1 MKIVFLIEN
10 ISGGGAER
18 VTCLLAEALE
28 YRGYE
33 VSIITNTFR
42 PFAYQVNDKIKRLQL
57 LKSEE
62 QYKSRF
68 FLLSML
74 KNVRQMVKEIQP
86 DVIIGVLPVMNLI
99 AILSSL
105 QSKTKVIA
113 TDHTSFDRKFSRR
126 INFIRNY
133 VYRLADAV
141 TVLTQTDF
149 DYIGSRLP
157 QKIVMPNPLAFQC
170 VTEYRNNRRKNILAA
185 GRLDIWKVK
194 GFDLLIKAWAKIASE
209 HPDWV
214 LEIAG
219 DGKESSLRELQKIAN
234 DNHVASHVHFL
245 GFRKNLDSVMRES
258 SIFVLSSLKEGFGMV
273 LIEAMSQG
281 CACISFD
288 DGGRQS
294 EIILDET
301 QGIIV
306 KERSI
311 NALAAALVKLIEDDS
326 LRHELA
332 RNGIK
337 RACHYEV
344 SKIADMWDN
353 LLKKILL
360 ESHKN

>member
-18 VTCLLAEALE
+18 VTCLLAEALVF
-28 YRGYE
+28 RGYD
-33 VSIITNTFR
+33 VSIMTNTFR
-42 PFAYQVNDKIKRLQL
+42 PFAYHVNDKVKRLPL
-57 LKSEE
+57 YKSDE
-62 QYKSRF
+62 QSKSRF
-68 FLLSML
+68 FLLRTL
-74 KNVRQMVKEIQP
+74 KNVRQMVKEMQP

-105 QSKTKVIA
+105 HSKTKVIV
-113 TDHTSFDRKFSRR
+113 TDHTSFDRKFSSR

-133 VYRLADAV
+133 VYRFADAV

-149 DYIGSRLP
+149 DYLGSKLP
-157 QKIVMPNPLAFQC
+157 KKKVMPNPLAFQC
-170 VTEYRNNRRKNILAA
+170 VTEVGNNRKKNILAA
-185 GRLDIWKVK
+185 GRLDIWRVK
-194 GFDLLIKAWAKIASE
+194 GFDLLIQSWARIASKY
-209 HPDWV
+209 PDWV

-219 DGKESSLRELQKIAN
+219 GGIESSMRELQKIAN
-234 DNHVASHVHFL
+234 DNHVVSQVHFL
-245 GFRKNLDSVMRES
+245 GFRKDLDSVMRKS

-294 EIILDET
+294 EIILDES

-311 NALAAALVKLIEDDS
+311 KALAVALEKLIENDS
-326 LRHELA
+326 LRQEMA
-332 RNGIK
+332 KNGIK

-344 SKIADMWDN
+344 SKIADMWEH
-353 LLKKILL
+353 LLK
-360 ESHKN
+360 SF